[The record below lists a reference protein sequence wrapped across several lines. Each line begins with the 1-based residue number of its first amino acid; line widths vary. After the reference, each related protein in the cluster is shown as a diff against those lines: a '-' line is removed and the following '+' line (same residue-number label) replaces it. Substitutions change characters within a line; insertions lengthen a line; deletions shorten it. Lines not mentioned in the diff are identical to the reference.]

1 MLPGP
6 VVPVFFGQ
14 SEIDE
19 EQFVA
24 VSPDPHEK
32 VVWLDVSV
40 DEVLVVHVLD
50 ATNHLVGQHQ
60 DCLHGKSG
68 IERPTGCG

>member
-1 MLPGP
+1 MLPSP

>member
-1 MLPGP
+1 M
-6 VVPVFFGQ
+6 
-14 SEIDE
+14 
-19 EQFVA
+19 
-24 VSPDPHEK
+24 SPDPHEK

-68 IERPTGCG
+68 IKRPNRLWLKCSQISSHWEGFV